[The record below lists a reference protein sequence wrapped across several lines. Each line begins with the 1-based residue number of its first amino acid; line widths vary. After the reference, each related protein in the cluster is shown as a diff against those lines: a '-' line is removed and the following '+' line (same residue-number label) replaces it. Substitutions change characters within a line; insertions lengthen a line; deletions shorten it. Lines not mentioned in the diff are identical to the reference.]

1 MFNFPTKITLE
12 SFRIFYD
19 TWIPETHHVFKMMNF
34 NLEMARTPPP
44 PKKKG
49 FLVLD
54 PNGRTVFQSI
64 SKEKKSSLFKKPG
77 TYFRPKRRWLISG
90 DSGLEFK
97 HIITWRVLNKS

>member
-44 PKKKG
+44 PKKKRFFGTRSKRTDG
-49 FLVLD
+49 FSVYLEGKKVV
-54 PNGRTVFQSI
+54 PFQETRYLFPAKTPMTDFWRFWAGI
-64 SKEKKSSLFKKPG
+64 QTYYNMASLK
-77 TYFRPKRRWLISG
+77 
-90 DSGLEFK
+90 
-97 HIITWRVLNKS
+97 